1 MYLKF
6 LAKMG
11 KFLKIAF
18 FFIVGILLIWWS
30 MHQIPDQEWDK
41 FKVALKHSK
50 FWIIVPVFF
59 ILGLSHFLRAL
70 RWRLIMEPLGYK
82 PGIWNTFLAVLI
94 GYLANLAI
102 PRLGEV
108 LKCTLL
114 SKYEKV
120 PAEKIVGTI
129 VAERAFDVISLG
141 IVFLLA
147 LTLQFNVIEAG
158 WHQLK
163 AQSAQDPRTGS
174 SNNYILIGVFV
185 LVFLLAILFFVFKK
199 KLQKTIS
206 SIQLIIKGI
215 WEGVISATK
224 LKKHNLFFLYSF
236 GIWFM
241 YLFATYIG
249 LYGTEGTA
257 SSFSTAISCLAYAS
271 IGMIITPGGI
281 GAYAY
286 FMAKVLELNGID
298 YTLGL
303 ANGTLQ
309 WFSQFLIV
317 LVLGG
322 LSLILLPIINRQK
335 N

>member
-1 MYLKF
+1 
-6 LAKMG
+6 MG
-11 KFLKIAF
+11 KFLKIGF
-18 FFIVGILLIWWS
+18 FFLLGIALIWWS
-30 MHQIPDQEWDK
+30 LHQIPAEEWTK
-41 FKVALKHSK
+41 FTLALKHSK
-50 FWIIVPVFF
+50 LWIVFPVFI

-82 PGIWNTFLAVLI
+82 PSIGNTYLAVLI

-114 SKYEKV
+114 AKYEKV

-141 IVFLLA
+141 IVFLMA
-147 LTLQFNVIEAG
+147 LGLQFNVIEAG
-158 WHQLK
+158 WNQLK
-163 AQSAQDPRTGS
+163 QHTAAPAANA
-174 SNNYILIGVFV
+174 SNNHLTFYILVGIIV
-185 LVFLLAILFFVFKK
+185 LVVALFFILRKRIPK
-199 KLQKTIS
+199 MIA
-206 SIQLIIKGI
+206 SIQKIISGI

-224 LKKHNLFFLYSF
+224 LKQHYLFFLYSF
-236 GIWFM
+236 GIWFL
-241 YLFATYIG
+241 YLLATYVG
-249 LYGTEGTA
+249 LHATAGTE
-257 SSFSTAISCLAYAS
+257 SSFATAISCLAYAS
-271 IGMIITPGGI
+271 IGMILTPGGI

-286 FMAKVLELNGID
+286 FMAKVLELNGVD

-322 LSLILLPIINRQK
+322 VSLILLPIINKQSK
-335 N
+335 

>member
-1 MYLKF
+1 M
-6 LAKMG
+6 A
-11 KFLKIAF
+11 KFLKIGF
-18 FFIVGILLIWWS
+18 FFLVGILLIWWS
-30 MHQIPDQEWDK
+30 LHQIPPQEWDK
-41 FKVALKHSK
+41 FTKALAKSK
-50 FWIIVPVFF
+50 FWLILPIFF
-59 ILGLSHFLRAL
+59 ILGLSHFIRAL

-82 PGIWNTFLAVLI
+82 PSIMNTFLAVLI

-114 SKYEKV
+114 AKYEKV

-147 LTLQFNVIEAG
+147 LTLQFNVIKAG
-158 WHQLK
+158 WQQL
-163 AQSAQDPRTGS
+163 QSGGS
-174 SNNYILIGVFV
+174 AATPSNNNLFIILGIIAF
-185 LVFLLAILFFVFKK
+185 LVIVAIILFFTLRHKFESIISPIKK
-199 KLQKTIS
+199 
-206 SIQLIIKGI
+206 IIKGV

-224 LKKHNLFFLYSF
+224 LKKHNLFFFYSF
-236 GIWFM
+236 SIWFL
-241 YLFATYIG
+241 YLLATYIG

-286 FMAKVLELNGID
+286 FMAKVLELNGIE

-309 WFSQFLIV
+309 WFSQVIIV
-317 LVLGG
+317 IVLGG
-322 LSLILLPIINRQK
+322 LALIMLPFINKQVK
-335 N
+335 

>member
-1 MYLKF
+1 M
-6 LAKMG
+6 A
-11 KFLKIAF
+11 KFLKIGF
-18 FFIVGILLIWWS
+18 FFLIGILLIWWS
-30 MHQIPDQEWDK
+30 LHQIPPQEWDK
-41 FKVALKHSK
+41 FTKALAKSK
-50 FWIIVPVFF
+50 FWLILPIFF
-59 ILGLSHFLRAL
+59 ILGLSHFIRAL

-82 PGIWNTFLAVLI
+82 PSIMNTFLAVLI

-114 SKYEKV
+114 AKYEKV

-147 LTLQFNVIEAG
+147 LTLQFNVIKAG
-158 WHQLK
+158 WQQL
-163 AQSAQDPRTGS
+163 QSGGS
-174 SNNYILIGVFV
+174 TATTSNNNLFIILGIIAF
-185 LVFLLAILFFVFKK
+185 LVIVAVILFFTLRHKFESIISPIKK
-199 KLQKTIS
+199 
-206 SIQLIIKGI
+206 IIKGV

-224 LKKHNLFFLYSF
+224 LKKHNLFFFYSF
-236 GIWFM
+236 SIWFL
-241 YLFATYIG
+241 YLLATYIG

-281 GAYAY
+281 GAYAF
-286 FMAKVLELNGID
+286 FMAKVLELNGIE

-309 WFSQFLIV
+309 WFSQVIIV
-317 LVLGG
+317 IVLGG
-322 LSLILLPIINRQK
+322 LALIILPFINKQAK
-335 N
+335 

>member
-1 MYLKF
+1 M
-6 LAKMG
+6 A
-11 KFLKIAF
+11 KFLKIGF
-18 FFIVGILLIWWS
+18 FFLVGILLIWWS
-30 MHQIPDQEWDK
+30 LHQIPPQEWDK
-41 FKVALKHSK
+41 FTKALAKSK
-50 FWIIVPVFF
+50 FWLILPIFF
-59 ILGLSHFLRAL
+59 ILGLSHFFRAL

-82 PGIWNTFLAVLI
+82 PSIMNTFLAVLI

-114 SKYEKV
+114 AKYEKV

-147 LTLQFNVIEAG
+147 LTLQFNVIQAG
-158 WHQLK
+158 WQQLQN
-163 AQSAQDPRTGS
+163 ASTS
-174 SNNYILIGVFV
+174 TNEHSNNGLLLFLGAVVVLLIIAVILYFTFKHKFETIIKSIKTILI
-185 LVFLLAILFFVFKK
+185 
-199 KLQKTIS
+199 
-206 SIQLIIKGI
+206 GI

-224 LKKHNLFFLYSF
+224 LKKHNLFFFYSF
-236 GIWFM
+236 SIWFL
-241 YLFATYIG
+241 YLLATYIG

-281 GAYAY
+281 GAYAF
-286 FMAKVLELNGID
+286 FMAKVLELNGIE

-309 WFSQFLIV
+309 WFSQVIIV
-317 LVLGG
+317 IVLGG
-322 LSLILLPIINRQK
+322 LALIMLPFINKQVK
-335 N
+335 